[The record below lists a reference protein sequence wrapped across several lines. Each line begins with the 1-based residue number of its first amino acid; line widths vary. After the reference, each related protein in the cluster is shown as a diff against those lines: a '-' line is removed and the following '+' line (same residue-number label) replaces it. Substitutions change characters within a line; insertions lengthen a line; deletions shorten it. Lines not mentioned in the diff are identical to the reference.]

1 MREVPVLLFRSMRR
15 MLERYGIQTAPCLED
30 LALARVPSW
39 AVGGRVDWD
48 DLAIFLERCT
58 AHLAPEE
65 QERVGELYP
74 LENHFLQYLLRSTLS
89 PRLLH
94 RIGWESTK
102 RAFPHMDIG
111 VDEIT
116 DQLVAIHMELPRTF
130 RGSAF
135 FFRGTVGECRTL
147 TELLGLGPSH
157 VVADVGPWHGRYVVR
172 LPGAPA
178 EDARFES
185 QRLLLDRRWKLPTL
199 IAWLFGHEEKEGSGA
214 ALLDRLE
221 HAHGLS
227 ATEAVI
233 VVRIGQGVSIPE
245 VAHELGLSASELDH
259 LLRRE
264 QERISDAVRAELVAR
279 LARSA

>member
-15 MLERYGIQTAPCLED
+15 MLERYGIHTAPCLED
-30 LALARVPSW
+30 LPLARVPAW
-39 AVGGRVDWD
+39 AIGGRVNWD
-48 DLAIFLERCT
+48 DLAIFLERST
-58 AHLAPEE
+58 AHLTPEE

-74 LENHFLQYLLRSTLS
+74 LENHFVQYLVRSTLS

-94 RIGWESTK
+94 RIGWASTK

-111 VDEIT
+111 VDELT
-116 DQLVAIHMELPRTF
+116 DQLVAIHMELPRTH

-147 TELLGLGPSH
+147 TELLGLGPSL
-157 VVADVGPWHGRYVVR
+157 VTADVGPWHGRYVVR
-172 LPGAPA
+172 FPGALA
-178 EDARFES
+178 DDDGFES

-199 IAWLFGHEEKEGSGA
+199 IAWLFGHEVEGSDA

-221 HAHGLS
+221 RAHGLS
-227 ATEAVI
+227 AAEATT
-233 VVRIGQGVSIPE
+233 VVRLGRGVSVPE
-245 VAHELGLSASELDH
+245 IAYELGLSVSEVER
-259 LLRRE
+259 LLRQE
-264 QERISDAVRAELVAR
+264 HERIGEAVRAELVAH

>member
-15 MLERYGIQTAPCLED
+15 MLERYGIQTAPCMED
-30 LALARVPSW
+30 LTLARVPAW
-39 AVGGRVDWD
+39 AVGGRVHWD

-58 AHLAPEE
+58 AHLPPEE

-74 LENHFLQYLLRSTLS
+74 FENHFVQYLVRSTLS

-94 RIGWESTK
+94 QIGWASTK
-102 RAFPHMDIG
+102 RAFPHMDVG

-116 DQLVAIHMELPRTF
+116 DQLVAIHMELPRTY

-157 VVADVGPWHGRYVVR
+157 VIADVGPWHGRYVVR
-172 LPGAPA
+172 FPGAPA

-185 QRLLLDRRWKLPTL
+185 QRLLLDRRWTLPTL
-199 IAWLFGHEEKEGSGA
+199 IAWLFAHEEDASAA

-221 HAHGLS
+221 RAHGLS
-227 ATEAVI
+227 AAEAI
-233 VVRIGQGVSIPE
+233 TVVRLGQGVSVPE
-245 VAHELGLSASELDH
+245 VAHELGRSVGEIER
-259 LLRRE
+259 LLQRE
-264 QERISDAVRAELVAR
+264 HERISEAVRAELVAR